1 MSNENESIYPSLKQ
15 KLKSSLQW
23 LRHHN
28 HHNHNQQISSVPIT
42 PHSTPVSSLKT
53 FKHKCRNLITR
64 IGHDFPNH
72 RHSHSHNYNFVHR
85 RRRSIDFRYNPLSYA
100 LNFDN
105 GGEDSQ
111 IDEFPNRN
119 FTSRLPRSPSAATLR
134 EIMAYT

>member
-28 HHNHNQQISSVPIT
+28 HHDHNQHISSVPIT
-42 PHSTPVSSLKT
+42 PHSTPISSPKT

-64 IGHDFPNH
+64 IGHDFPNYRRNH
-72 RHSHSHNYNFVHR
+72 NPNYNFIHR
-85 RRRSIDFRYNPLSYA
+85 RRRSIDFQYNPSSYA

-111 IDEFPNRN
+111 INEFPNRN

>member
-28 HHNHNQQISSVPIT
+28 HHDHNQQISSVPIT
-42 PHSTPVSSLKT
+42 PHSTPISSPKT

-64 IGHDFPNH
+64 IGHDFSNYRRNH
-72 RHSHSHNYNFVHR
+72 NPNYNFIHR
-85 RRRSIDFRYNPLSYA
+85 RRRSIDFQYNPSNYA

-111 IDEFPNRN
+111 INEFPNRN
-119 FTSRLPRSPSAATLR
+119 FTSRLPRSLSAATLR